1 MPNTIFRGPS
11 ADTPISTEA
20 KTVSGALLPGT
31 FVAEGA
37 TQFTQATTADAYLR
51 ILTNRDFF
59 SVAQLDAT
67 DPLKT
72 AYASGDTA
80 VAFIPKQGQRFLVA
94 VAAATYTFGQ
104 ALTVAAAGRVAA
116 AATGN
121 VVVAFSRE
129 AGARLAGDLIEV
141 EIAHFYAKT

>member
-11 ADTPISTEA
+11 NEQPLTTEA
-20 KTVSGALLPGT
+20 KTVGAALLPAT
-31 FVAEGA
+31 WVVEGA
-37 TQFTQATTADAYLR
+37 SSFSQATAPDNYLR
-51 ILTNRDFF
+51 ILLNRDFF
-59 SVAQLDAT
+59 STAQLDST

-80 VAFIPKQGQRFLVA
+80 VAAIPRQGQRFLVA
-94 VAAATYTFGQ
+94 VAAATYSFGQ
-104 ALTVAAAGRVAA
+104 ALTVAAAGRCAA
-116 AATGN
+116 ASTGN

-141 EIAHFYAKT
+141 EIAHFYAKA